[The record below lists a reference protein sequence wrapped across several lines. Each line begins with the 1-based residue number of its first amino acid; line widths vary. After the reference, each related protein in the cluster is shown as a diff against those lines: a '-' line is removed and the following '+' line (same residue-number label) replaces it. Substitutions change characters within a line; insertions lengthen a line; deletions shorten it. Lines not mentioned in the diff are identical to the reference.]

1 MLTRTNIGLTI
12 EQDELKGFSRTIA
25 EIEWLLLGL
34 VLVYLLAGGP
44 PDDGKTAI
52 HTALF
57 FFAAFILGLHYVHFY
72 RLENRSKLM
81 FESWVMIV
89 FITWVVWFT
98 GQINSPL
105 LNLYLLPIIASALIF
120 GKLPTAIKVGAI
132 VACVM
137 FFSYSPKS
145 KTLLT
150 LPFWGE
156 LLAISAPM
164 ILVAYITTML
174 AADIR
179 YAVDKIKQ
187 VSDTDE
193 LTGSYNMRA
202 FSSMLQRAFR
212 QAVRYGHAL
221 SVVMIDSDNLKQIND
236 THGHESGNRLLQHLV
251 RCIREQLRGSDVMAR
266 FGGDEFIV
274 LLPETGNKGALE
286 MAERIRKAVEISRF
300 DVRSGD
306 TNITV
311 SLGVASY
318 PEDGGNLDVI
328 LDKADKAMYRAK
340 QAGRNRVIAYTE
352 VDAV

>member
-1 MLTRTNIGLTI
+1 MLTRTNIGLAL
-12 EQDELKGFSRTIA
+12 EEDELKGFSRTIA

-44 PDDGKTAI
+44 ADEGRVAI

-72 RLENRSKLM
+72 KLENRSKLM
-81 FESWVMIV
+81 FETWVMIV
-89 FITWVVWFT
+89 FITWVVWFS
-98 GQINSPL
+98 GQIYSPL

-120 GKLPTAIKVGAI
+120 GKLPTAFKLGAI
-132 VACVM
+132 IACFM
-137 FFSYSPKS
+137 FLAYNPKS
-145 KTLLT
+145 KTLLA
-150 LPFWGE
+150 LPLWGE
-156 LLAISAPM
+156 ILAISAPM

-179 YAVDKIKQ
+179 FAMDKIKQ

-193 LTGSYNMRA
+193 LTGAYNMRA
-202 FSSMLQRAFR
+202 FSSVLQRAFR

-236 THGHESGNRLLQHLV
+236 THGHESGNRLLQHVV

-266 FGGDEFIV
+266 FGGDEFVV
-274 LLPETGNKGALE
+274 LLPETNLKGALE
-286 MAERIRKAVEISRF
+286 IAQRIRKSVEISRF
-300 DVRSGD
+300 DVRSGHAS
-306 TNITV
+306 ITV
-311 SLGVASY
+311 SLGIASY
-318 PEDGGNLDVI
+318 PEDGGNLEVI

-340 QAGRNRVIAYTE
+340 QRGRNQVVAYTE
-352 VDAV
+352 DEAS